1 VTLPASIRVNVRA
14 SFPSLVGGAAFI
26 SVNKSNG
33 IWSITP
39 NYLLLAQAPALTSSM
54 VIAVQDQLT
63 GVFSYVPASSL
74 ASNTGYRIVTT
85 VGSVSVLS
93 TDTVIL
99 LQKSPSGPS
108 TLNLPPSASRS
119 GVPII
124 IKDITGDANTNNDT
138 IVPAAGETI
147 DGLSAAAAA
156 ANGIA
161 VIDVDYGSRT
171 LYPLTSGGW
180 YSL

>member
-26 SVNKSNG
+26 SVKKSNG

-39 NYLLLAQAPALTSSM
+39 NYLQLALAPAIAPTM
-54 VIAVQDQLT
+54 IVAVQDTLT
-63 GVFSYVPASSL
+63 GVFSYVPALSLSST
-74 ASNTGYRIVTT
+74 TGYRIVTT
-85 VGSVSVLS
+85 AGVVTVLP
-93 TDTVIL
+93 TDTAML
-99 LQKSPSGPS
+99 LKKSPSGPS
-108 TLNLPPSASRS
+108 TINLPASSSRS

-156 ANGIA
+156 ASGIA
-161 VIDVDYGSRT
+161 VISVDYGSRT
-171 LYPLTSGGW
+171 LYPLASGGW
-180 YSL
+180 YSI

>member
-1 VTLPASIRVNVRA
+1 MTLPASIRVNVRA

-33 IWSITP
+33 IWSIAP
-39 NYLLLAQAPALTSSM
+39 NYLSLAQAPAITPTM
-54 VIAVQDQLT
+54 IIAVQDTLT

-85 VGSVSVLS
+85 VGAVSVLA

-99 LQKSPSGPS
+99 LNKSPSGAS
-108 TLNLPPSASRS
+108 TLNLPASSSRS

-138 IVPAAGETI
+138 IVPASGETI